1 MNSNSNNN
9 NNNNNNSSK
18 SIRGKVHKYD
28 SDNIDTDVIIPGP
41 YLKIHDHKE
50 LAKHAMEGI
59 DPSFPGK
66 VSQGDFLVAGNNFGC
81 GSSREHAPIAL
92 SQTGI
97 KAILA
102 QSFAR
107 IFYRNSVDGGYLLPL
122 EIDASTVK
130 KISDGD
136 ELIIDIVENKITN
149 ITKNDHYLM
158 KPFPELIAKIV
169 EAGGLINYK
178 PD

>member
-1 MNSNSNNN
+1 MD
-9 NNNNNNSSK
+9 K
-18 SIRGKVHKYD
+18 TLRGKVHKYER
-28 SDNIDTDVIIPGP
+28 DNIDTDVIIPGP

-59 DPSFPGK
+59 DPKFPEK
-66 VSQGDFLVAGNNFGC
+66 VQQGDFLVTGSNFGC

-102 QSFAR
+102 PTFAR
-107 IFYRNSVDGGYLLPL
+107 IFYRNAVDGGYLLPI
-122 EIDASTVK
+122 EIDAATVK
-130 KISDGD
+130 KISDKD
-136 ELIIDIVENKITN
+136 ELEIDLASNRITN
-149 ITKNDHYLM
+149 LTKNEQYSM

-169 EAGGLINYK
+169 EAGGLMKYR
-178 PD
+178 PS

>member
-1 MNSNSNNN
+1 MN
-9 NNNNNNSSK
+9 K
-18 SIRGKVHKYD
+18 ILRGKVHKYD
-28 SDNIDTDVIIPGP
+28 RDNIDTDVIIPGP

-59 DPSFPGK
+59 DPKFPEK
-66 VSQGDFLVAGNNFGC
+66 VQQGDLLLAGSNFGC

-97 KAILA
+97 RAILA
-102 QSFAR
+102 PTFAR
-107 IFYRNSVDGGYLLPL
+107 IFYRNAVDGGYLLPI
-122 EIDASTVK
+122 EIDKETVA
-130 KISDGD
+130 KIADGD
-136 ELIIDIVENKITN
+136 ELEISLAENKITN
-149 ITKNDHYLM
+149 ITKGGEQYSM

-169 EAGGLINYK
+169 EAGGLMKYR

>member
-1 MNSNSNNN
+1 M
-9 NNNNNNSSK
+9 
-18 SIRGKVHKYD
+18 RGRVHKYGR
-28 SDNIDTDVIIPGP
+28 DNIDTDVIIPGP

-59 DPSFPGK
+59 DPDFPQK

-92 SQTGI
+92 AQTGI
-97 KAILA
+97 RAVLA

-107 IFYRNSVDGGYLLPL
+107 IFYRNAVDGGYLLPI
-122 EIDASTVK
+122 EIDDSTIE

-136 ELIIDIVENKITN
+136 ELEIYLTQNKITN
-149 ITKNDHYLM
+149 VSKNENYSM
-158 KPFPELIAKIV
+158 KPFPQLILKIV

>member
-1 MNSNSNNN
+1 MN
-9 NNNNNNSSK
+9 K
-18 SIRGKVHKYD
+18 TLQGKVHKYD
-28 SDNIDTDVIIPGP
+28 RANIDTDVIIPGP

-59 DPSFPGK
+59 DPKFPEK
-66 VSQGDFLVAGNNFGC
+66 VQQGDFLVTGSNFGC

-102 QSFAR
+102 PTFAR
-107 IFYRNSVDGGYLLPL
+107 IFYRNAVDGGYLLPI
-122 EIDASTVK
+122 EIDESTVK
-130 KISDGD
+130 KIGDKD
-136 ELIIDIVENKITN
+136 ELEINLSENRITN
-149 ITKNDHYLM
+149 VTNGEQYSM

-169 EAGGLINYK
+169 EAGGLMKYR
-178 PD
+178 PEQ

>member
-1 MNSNSNNN
+1 MSDT
-9 NNNNNNSSK
+9 K
-18 SIRGKVHKYD
+18 ILRGRAHKYD
-28 SDNIDTDVIIPGP
+28 RDNIDTDVIIPGP

-59 DPSFPGK
+59 DPKFPEK
-66 VSQGDFLVAGNNFGC
+66 VSQGDFMVTGSNFGC

-102 QSFAR
+102 PSFAR
-107 IFYRNSVDGGYLLPL
+107 IFYRNAVDGGYLLPI
-122 EIDASTVK
+122 EVDDATFK
-130 KISDGD
+130 KISDTD
-136 ELIIDIVENKITN
+136 ELEINLGKNRISN
-149 ITKNDHYLM
+149 ITKNEEYPM

-169 EAGGLINYK
+169 AAGGLVNFK
-178 PD
+178 PDSA